1 MERYEQD
8 LEELEILKKKDKKMA
23 RAIERIGTIQRE
35 INPDLFESLVNTI
48 VGQQISMKAQ
58 DTIWKRFLDHFTV
71 ITPEIIYRASLEEI
85 QRLGISM
92 RKATYIHSAAEK
104 VHTGELNIESLWEM
118 SDEDVIRTLV
128 SLDGIGIWTAEMLM
142 IFSMGRKDILSF
154 GDLAIRRGMMNLYG
168 HKEIT
173 KERFEHYRKRYSPH
187 GTLASMYLW
196 ELSKDIYTK

>member
-85 QRLGISM
+85 QKLGISM
-92 RKATYIHSAAEK
+92 RKATYIHRAAEK

-118 SDEDVIRTLV
+118 SDEVVIRTLV

-173 KERFEHYRKRYSPH
+173 KERFERYRKRYSPH